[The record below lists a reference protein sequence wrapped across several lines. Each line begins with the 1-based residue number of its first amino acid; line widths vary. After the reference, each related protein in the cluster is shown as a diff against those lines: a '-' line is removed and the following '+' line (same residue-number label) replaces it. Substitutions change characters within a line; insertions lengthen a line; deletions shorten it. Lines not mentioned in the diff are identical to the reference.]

1 MKYKT
6 IVGLEIHVELSTNTK
21 AFCSCKNSFGDEP
34 NTNVCPVCLALPGG
48 MPVLNRNVIN
58 YTVMAG
64 TAFNCKINNKSKFD
78 RKNYF
83 YPDLTKGFQITQN
96 DSPICTDGYLEIESE
111 DGKKKIGLFQIQMEE
126 DTAKSLHTEENETL
140 MDYNRCGVPLIEIV
154 TKPDIS
160 SGKEAREFLDKLK
173 STLRFLGISDCK
185 MEEGS
190 LRCDVNVN
198 VKDLETGEKTQIT
211 EVKNLNSFRGVEKA
225 IDFEVERHIK
235 LLENHEEEIKTT
247 RRWDDAKNETVLMR
261 VKYTANDYRFAPEG
275 DLPIIHITDDEIKNI
290 VESMPE
296 LPEAM
301 VERFVRDYKI
311 TREDALVLTSSREL
325 AKFFEDVASDF
336 SDYTLLSNW
345 IQTEILRRIEISDDE
360 IFELPFENKEFIKLL
375 NAIKSEKISNN
386 AGKKVLRKMFETGD
400 GANEII
406 ERLGLVQ
413 MTDLSAIEKIVDEVL
428 SENEQSIIDFKEGK
442 DRALGFLVGQVM
454 KKSRGKANPKVANEM
469 LVNKMNKR

>member
-160 SGKEAREFLDKLK
+160 SGKEAREFLEKLK

-386 AGKKVLRKMFETGD
+386 AGKKLLREMFETGD

>member
-6 IVGLEIHVELSTNTK
+6 IVGLEIHVELSTETK
-21 AFCSCKNSFGDEP
+21 AFCSCKNTFGDEP

-96 DSPICTDGYLEIESE
+96 DEPICTDGYLEIDTDE
-111 DGKKKIGLFQIQMEE
+111 GKKKIGLFQIQMEE

-160 SGKEAREFLDKLK
+160 SGKEARQFLEKLK
-173 STLRFLGISDCK
+173 STLRFLDISDCK

-198 VKDLETGEKTQIT
+198 VKNVETGEKTAIT

-225 IDFEVERHIK
+225 IDFEVDRHIK
-235 LLENHEEEIKTT
+235 LLENNEDEIKTT

-275 DLPIIHITDDEIKNI
+275 DLPIIHITDEEIKEI
-290 VESMPE
+290 VDKMPE
-296 LPEAM
+296 LPSQM
-301 VERFVRDYKI
+301 IERFVEEYKI
-311 TREDALVLTSSREL
+311 TEEDASVLTSSREL
-325 AKFFEDVASDF
+325 ANFFEELAKDF
-336 SDYTLLSNW
+336 KDYTLLSNW
-345 IQTEILRRIEISDDE
+345 IQTEILRRVEITDDVK
-360 IFELPFENKEFIKLL
+360 FELPFENKQFIELL
-375 NAIKSEKISNN
+375 NSIKSEKISNN
-386 AGKKVLRKMFETGD
+386 AGKKVLREMFETGD
-400 GANEII
+400 GAQEII

-413 MTDLSAIEKIVDEVL
+413 MTDHSAIEKIVDEVL
-428 SENEQSIIDFKEGK
+428 DENEQSILDFKEGK

-454 KKSRGKANPKVANEM
+454 KKSKGKANPKIANEM
-469 LVNKMNKR
+469 IVKKINER

>member
-160 SGKEAREFLDKLK
+160 SGKEAREFLEKLK

-261 VKYTANDYRFAPEG
+261 VKYTANDYRFAPEA

-386 AGKKVLRKMFETGD
+386 AGKKVLREMFETGD